1 MPPRAKE
8 MQPVQIKGLE
18 HPGGDRA
25 VKVAV
30 GGVSG
35 LYIQIQPSGA
45 KSWVLRTR
53 YGEWVER
60 KDADGNVIER
70 GRKKREIGLGPYP
83 DVLPGAARDKAREF
97 KAMLE
102 EGIDPI
108 AKRKEARAALA
119 AAARRGLTFRE
130 ALDRYA
136 TEKVKEFSSEKYRV
150 QWRATIDLH
159 AIPEIGDMLVQDI
172 ALQDVLRVLQ
182 PIWTEKTV
190 TAAKLRQ
197 RIEKVL
203 AYATV
208 QGHRTGDNPARWTGN
223 LDMVLPAPSKV
234 SGSKNWPAL
243 QLDDAVRWW
252 DDLRQRE
259 GMGARALE
267 FQALTASRSGAIR
280 FAAWDEIDFNNR
292 VWTIQP
298 GRKASKIPS
307 NGKAH
312 RVPLTDGMVALLE
325 SLPRLKGCPYVFWA
339 PKGGALSDATLGK
352 VAKVIHESDIKK
364 GGKGYLDAV
373 TKEPMV
379 PHGLRSTFRTWV
391 AERTRFD
398 GDMAEI
404 ALAHKVGTKVQQAYD
419 RSDQIE
425 KRRRMM
431 AAWHDFLSGK
441 THGQIV
447 ELGAVG

>member
-8 MQPVQIKGLE
+8 LQPAQIKNLT
-18 HPGGDRA
+18 HPGGSRA

-30 GGVSG
+30 GGIAG
-35 LYIQIQPSGA
+35 LHIQIQPSGA

-53 YGEWVER
+53 FGEWVER
-60 KDADGNVIER
+60 KDAEGNVLER
-70 GRKKREIGLGPYP
+70 CRKKREIGLGAYP
-83 DVLPGAARDKAREF
+83 DVLPGAARDKAREA

-102 EGIDPI
+102 RGVDPI
-108 AKRKEARAALA
+108 LERRANRAKLL
-119 AAARRGLTFRE
+119 AAARRGLTFTA

-136 TEKVKEFSSEKYRV
+136 AEKTKEFSSEKYRK
-150 QWRATIDLH
+150 QWRATIDRYAVPAL
-159 AIPEIGDMLVQDI
+159 GDILVQDI
-172 ALQDVLRVLQ
+172 NLQDVLRVLQ
-182 PIWTEKTV
+182 PIWTEKTI

-223 LDMVLPAPSKV
+223 LDMILPAPSKV
-234 SGSKNWPAL
+234 AGSKNWPAL
-243 QLDDAVRWW
+243 SLDDAPRWW
-252 DDLRQRE
+252 AALRKRE

-280 FAAWDEIDFNNR
+280 FLKWDEIVLEKR
-292 VWTIQP
+292 VWTMQP
-298 GRKASKIPS
+298 GRKSSKIPA

-312 RVPLTDGMVALLE
+312 RVPLTDGMITLLE
-325 SLPRLKGCPYVFWA
+325 ALPRLQGSDFVFWA
-339 PKGGALSDATLGK
+339 PRGGALSDATLGK
-352 VAKVIHESDIKK
+352 IMRVIHVADQRT
-364 GGKGYLDAV
+364 GNKGYLDAV
-373 TKEPMV
+373 TQQPAV

-404 ALAHKVGTKVQQAYD
+404 ALAHKVGSKVQQAYN
-419 RSDQIE
+419 RGDQID

-431 AAWHDFLSGK
+431 AAWHGFLNGTSAGNVVV
-441 THGQIV
+441 I
-447 ELGAVG
+447 EAAR